1 MDTLTAY
8 QQIVYELIQEYAH
21 KPSHGEIEPEIVI
34 DKDGRHYEIMHIGWD
49 GPRRVH
55 GSVLHIDI
63 LDGKIWI
70 QHDGTSPGVALDL
83 VAAGVPKE
91 DIILAFRPPDVRQ
104 YTGYGIN

>member
-8 QQIVYELIQEYAH
+8 QQIVRELIQEYAH

-34 DKDGRHYEIMHIGWD
+34 DKHGRHYEIMHVGWD

-70 QHDGTSPGVALDL
+70 QHDGTSPGVAHDL

-91 DIILAFRPPDVRQ
+91 DIVLAFRPPDVRQ
-104 YTGYGIN
+104 YTGYAVN